1 MNGCHLKLSKG
12 NKAYYEAQVKVNQNM
27 NKSLIYLN
35 ILDEEYKKVVQE
47 ETYRNLL
54 EKIHRTSDM
63 EIEEEYIEEDD
74 IVVVVKCNT

>member
-1 MNGCHLKLSKG
+1 
-12 NKAYYEAQVKVNQNM
+12 M